1 MKLLVILGILQLAR
15 SAVTEDP
22 VKTAAVTREK
32 MSKGPPRRLKE
43 TVTVVVSLGWDVRL
57 VCPVT
62 GEPQPIVEWS
72 KDGEVVDYTWTR
84 INTNKN
90 YLKLRA
96 AQPGDTG
103 VWNCRGVQCKEKS
116 TTMQPMVVGKLS
128 KRKES
133 YPKCTRSTLSRQ
145 CVKSKD
151 TFGK

>member
-1 MKLLVILGILQLAR
+1 MKLLLIILILAR
-15 SAVTEDP
+15 SAVPEDL
-22 VKTAAVTREK
+22 VKTSAVTREK
-32 MSKGPPRRLKE
+32 GSKGPPRRLQK

-103 VWNCRGVQCKEKS
+103 VWNCRGVNGFGSVNVRIE
-116 TTMQPMVVGKLS
+116 LI
-128 KRKES
+128 
-133 YPKCTRSTLSRQ
+133 
-145 CVKSKD
+145 VKGD
-151 TFGK
+151 DPY

>member
-1 MKLLVILGILQLAR
+1 MKLLVMLSILILAQRAVPEDLVKT
-15 SAVTEDP
+15 SAVI
-22 VKTAAVTREK
+22 REK
-32 MSKGPPRRLKE
+32 VSKGPPRRLKE

-96 AQPGDTG
+96 AQSGDTG
-103 VWNCRGVQCKEKS
+103 VWNCRGVNGFGSVNVRIELIVTGNVFMPLLP
-116 TTMQPMVVGKLS
+116 TTPFHL
-128 KRKES
+128 
-133 YPKCTRSTLSRQ
+133 
-145 CVKSKD
+145 
-151 TFGK
+151 

>member
-1 MKLLVILGILQLAR
+1 MKLFLLTLVLVQSSVAEEL
-15 SAVTEDP
+15 

-32 MSKGPPRRLKE
+32 VSKGPPRRLKE
-43 TVTVVVSLGWDVRL
+43 TVTVVVSSGSDVRL

-103 VWNCRGVQCKEKS
+103 VWNCRGVNGFGSVNVRIELIVTGNVFMPFLP
-116 TTMQPMVVGKLS
+116 TTPSHL
-128 KRKES
+128 
-133 YPKCTRSTLSRQ
+133 
-145 CVKSKD
+145 
-151 TFGK
+151 